1 MSTLN
6 WIPWLISLIASP
18 ELNFVTQHVI
28 PSQIHFPLAW
38 GREINLHM
46 KWQVLDSVNKE
57 YIYSLFLRCVLWRCL
72 QRRSVTEHELGYVSN
87 VTHKLSSSYVRA
99 VRLYFVGNELHLC
112 GLLSMHLFI
121 SCSRGKW
128 YSISHSPCTEAH
140 FAQFTP
146 VSPSHE
152 TFIRSI
158 HSLCTLSWRTLEP
171 TDFSLNSIR
180 SVIFLKVSSPQHF
193 LSPCFRRYQPSVRKH
208 SSDNYCR
215 STKSVYRSIL
225 HFV

>member
-1 MSTLN
+1 VANFLHSLSRVEFCYSAHNSESNTLSVGVGQGN
-6 WIPWLISLIASP
+6 
-18 ELNFVTQHVI
+18 Q
-28 PSQIHFPLAW
+28 LAHEMAGTW
-38 GREINLHM
+38 FG
-46 KWQVLDSVNKE
+46 QQE

-99 VRLYFVGNELHLC
+99 VRLYFVGNELLLC
-112 GLLSMHLFI
+112 GFLSMHLFI

-128 YSISHSPCTEAH
+128 YSISHSPCTETH

-158 HSLCTLSWRTLEP
+158 HSLCALSCRTLEP

-180 SVIFLKVSSPQHF
+180 SVIFLKVSSPQYF
-193 LSPCFRRYQPSVRKH
+193 LSPCFRRYQPSVRKN
-208 SSDNYCR
+208 SSENYCR
-215 STKSVYRSIL
+215 STKSVYHSIL